1 MIRSFQWEFD
11 FLGEKNT
18 RRRNETK
25 RDTSLRNYAR

>member
-11 FLGEKNT
+11 FLGEKNI